1 MEAECANFEISRMAR
16 LLKVSRSGYYRWL
29 AHKEKPSPR
38 RERRETLATKI
49 IAIHKGSKGTY
60 GAPRITAELVAMGD
74 SVSHNTVA
82 GIMADLGIAG
92 ISPRTFKVKT
102 TITDDN
108 ADYPPDLVDRHFNQG
123 ELDTVW
129 TSDLT
134 YLRTGKGFC
143 YLCAVRDEHSAR
155 VLGYSISATMEAGI
169 VLEAL
174 RGAIATRG
182 GQVKGVLFHT
192 DRGGQFVD
200 HRVVKLCETFG
211 ITRSMGATGS
221 CYDHASIESFWSI
234 FKHEYFYRHAFADLD
249 ELRAGVD
256 GYMRFYNGKRRQV
269 KTGYLSPEAFELS
282 LSETRQTA

>member
-102 TITDDN
+102 TITDDK